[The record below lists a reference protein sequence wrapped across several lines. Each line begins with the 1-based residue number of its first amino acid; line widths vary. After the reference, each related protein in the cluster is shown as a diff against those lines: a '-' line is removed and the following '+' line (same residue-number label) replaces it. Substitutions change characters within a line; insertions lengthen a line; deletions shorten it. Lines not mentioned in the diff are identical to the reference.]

1 MVEETIQAIRET
13 EKQAHEI
20 VENARRESECILNEA
35 QERAA
40 QIRDEIIQSAQAEAS
55 AQAEKAHLAGE
66 KAENSAKAGYEEET
80 AKLKT
85 SAGEKEKEAVEMVIS
100 MLA

>member
-1 MVEETIQAIRET
+1 MVEDTIRTIRET

-20 VENARRESECILNEA
+20 VENARECIMKDA
-35 QERAA
+35 QERAEEL
-40 QIRDEIIQSAQAEAS
+40 REEIIKKAQDEAAAEIESARMAG
-55 AQAEKAHLAGE
+55 AEKE
-66 KAENSAKAGYEEET
+66 SSAKAAYEAET

-100 MLA
+100 LLA